1 MGIEQSAASVITSSP
16 RGSGISGIA
25 NMRFR
30 FLKNILFFGTVL
42 GMLSFS
48 ESFAQEPSGSSCPE
62 PVAAEESDTKLRSL
76 EAPNEQVK
84 KYKIKKESGKRIL
97 VPVAKDAVAPKSG
110 ECFFVLADGKS
121 DVVAE
126 VAFQKVQKSK
136 KGVVVWVFSPLRRA
150 KSIKSI
156 VNFSAI
162 SVQGLSV
169 TGASNAGVTS
179 GTALAGENP
188 LFFPAFILIQNA
200 QHQAANYRTGNSLNA
215 PVSGF
220 GTQVEGFAPMSP
232 EKIWMNMFG
241 LRVSYESWKSD
252 TLTFQK
258 TKAGESQEAL
268 ATGNGLQI
276 DVVVR
281 YPLQNRWLTRV
292 GAFVGQANQTEIL
305 AAKASA
311 IGPENTQT
319 VERKG
324 LVFGGEVEL
333 QPLAPGFFVQ
343 GKVTVST
350 KEAVTATDA
359 TPSAETL
366 TSTGTA
372 ARLHLTGIA
381 GIRMPLFNS
390 TNFFF
395 EGLVRSTLRSD
406 KFSGDVALLG
416 QENQSDVTTHFHA
429 GVGYKL

>member
-1 MGIEQSAASVITSSP
+1 MGIGQSTPCVMLLSP
-16 RGSGISGIA
+16 RSSEVSGIS

-30 FLKNILFFGTVL
+30 FLKQTL
-42 GMLSFS
+42 LSGALLSVFS
-48 ESFAQEPSGSSCPE
+48 FTDAFAQESSATSCPE
-62 PVAAEESDTKLRSL
+62 PVPADESDTKLRAL
-76 EAPNEQVK
+76 EAVSEQAK
-84 KYKIKKESGKRIL
+84 KYKIRKEIGKRIL

-110 ECFFVLADGKS
+110 ECFFVFADGKN

-136 KGVVVWVFSPLRRA
+136 KGVVVWVFSPVRRA

-156 VNFSAI
+156 VNLSAI
-162 SVQGLSV
+162 SAQSLAPS
-169 TGASNAGVTS
+169 SENSS
-179 GTALAGENP
+179 GSTNGKLLQGENP
-188 LFFPAFILIQNA
+188 LFFPAFVLIQNA
-200 QHQAANYRTGNSLNA
+200 QHQAANYRTGNPLNA
-215 PVSGF
+215 PVTGF
-220 GTQVEGFAPMSP
+220 GAQVESFAPRSP
-232 EKIWMNMFG
+232 EKLWMNMFG
-241 LRVSYESWKSD
+241 LRVAYESWKSD

-258 TKAGESQEAL
+258 SKAGESQEAL

-276 DVVVR
+276 DVVLR
-281 YPLQNRWLTRV
+281 YPLQNRWFTRV
-292 GAFVGQANQTEIL
+292 GVFVGQASQTEIL

-350 KEAVTATDA
+350 KEAVSASDA
-359 TPSAETL
+359 TPSVDTL
-366 TSTGTA
+366 TSEGA
-372 ARLHLTGIA
+372 VARLYLTGIA
-381 GIRMPLFNS
+381 GIRMPLLDSNR
-390 TNFFF
+390 FFF

-406 KFSGDVALLG
+406 KFSGEIALLG

-429 GVGYKL
+429 GIGYKL